1 MIDGLT
7 FILNGVVVL
16 HCCLRTFKP
25 VLWRA
30 RFEVKQTLQEIEYNI
45 EARKETDKIMWFSMW
60 AVLSVASFGI
70 AWFPMIY
77 YMIKRRNDHFSRQE
91 QLEELILSKLRKNK
105 STEKL
110 GLAFSKAK
118 NQELSRNA
126 KAWTLSTLLIV
137 PAFYVFYFLK
147 SDLQKHEEHE
157 HDFLDEIIALAKDS
171 GIPLNI
177 QSYATTSCFPLDKYL
192 VLSVVTFGLAA
203 AYWLYR
209 IFNDYNNHF
218 KMQWLI
224 EDDLLRFLKG
234 LDKKSS

>member
-1 MIDGLT
+1 M
-7 FILNGVVVL
+7 
-16 HCCLRTFKP
+16 
-25 VLWRA
+25 
-30 RFEVKQTLQEIEYNI
+30 KQTLLEIEQNI
-45 EARKETDKIMWFSMW
+45 ESRKETDRIMWFSMW
-60 AVLSVASFGI
+60 AILSVASFGI

-77 YMIKRRNDHFSRQE
+77 YMIKRRNTHFSRQE
-91 QLEELILSKLRKNK
+91 KLETLILSKLRKTRSPEK
-105 STEKL
+105 SVPNS
-110 GLAFSKAK
+110 SKTK
-118 NQELSRNA
+118 NQGSSRNA
-126 KAWTLSTLLIV
+126 KAWTLSTLLII

-177 QSYATTSCFPLDKYL
+177 QSYATTPSFPLDTYL

-218 KMQWLI
+218 KMQWII
-224 EDDLLRFLKG
+224 EDELLNFLKSI
-234 LDKKSS
+234 DKESS